1 MKLAVDVLYSR
12 INYTFNKPKYLELA
26 LTHRSAKGEHN
37 ERLEFLGDSILSVV
51 IADALYH
58 QFPKVQEGDLSRMRS
73 TLVRGQTLA
82 QIAKDFQLGSCLR
95 LGPGEL
101 KSGGFRRESILADAV
116 EAIIGAIY
124 LDSDIE
130 TCRQVVL
137 GWYQDRLKEIKP
149 GVGQKDP
156 KTQLQEYLQG
166 RKMPLP
172 IYSVIATKGQAHNQE
187 FTISCLVSGYKE
199 FIAKGTSRRKA
210 EQSVAQIALDVLLGK
225 SDGVKD
231 SKKVENKGRAK
242 K

>member
-1 MKLAVDVLYSR
+1 MKQSVEKLYQR
-12 INYTFNKPKYLELA
+12 INYQFTDPKWLELA

-37 ERLEFLGDSILSVV
+37 ERLEFLGDSILSIV

-58 QFPKVQEGDLSRMRS
+58 QFPKEQEGDLSRMRS

-82 QIAKDFQLGSCLR
+82 EIAKFFKLGEFLR

-130 TCRQVVL
+130 TCRDVVL
-137 GWYQDRLKEIKP
+137 DWYEQRLADIQP
-149 GVGQKDP
+149 GVDQKDP

-166 RKMPLP
+166 RKLPLP
-172 IYSVIATKGQAHNQE
+172 VYAVVATKGQAHNQE
-187 FTISCLVSGYKE
+187 FTLSCQIEGYPQLT
-199 FIAKGTSRRKA
+199 AKGTSRRKA
-210 EQSVAQIALDVLLGK
+210 EQTVAALTL
-225 SDGVKD
+225 
-231 SKKVENKGRAK
+231 KKIRGGC
-242 K
+242 